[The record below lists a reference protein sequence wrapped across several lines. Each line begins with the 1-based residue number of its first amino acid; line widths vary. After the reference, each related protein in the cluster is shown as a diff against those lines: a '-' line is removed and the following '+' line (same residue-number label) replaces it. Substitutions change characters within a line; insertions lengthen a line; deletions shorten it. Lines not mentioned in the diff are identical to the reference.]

1 MLKIKSMISNLK
13 SSLSVASV
21 LSFFFLLSSSVL
33 EAQKSELS
41 LDFHK
46 NRRVELRQKLPSN
59 SVAVFFSSPIRNRAN
74 DVDFIYHQDPNFFY
88 LTGWNEPHAVLFV
101 FNVPQEDEEGV
112 YYEKLYVR
120 ERDPRNEMWNGKQLG
135 VEGAEKMGFDRVKS
149 KSEFVKTELKLD
161 RFDTVLMFDFEN
173 DVRDDKNDSSD
184 LFDLQQYFKTSIN
197 YPDNFDADRYRLY
210 LRIQNAEAEEVPQI
224 KRMISYYADQDK
236 TLMEDPLI
244 VDFLN
249 SEESTSLNDLK
260 TRTAFLTRDFNFDID
275 QLSFLMASL
284 REKKLEEE
292 IILIKKAVQISAQ
305 GQIEVM
311 KAIHP
316 EMTEREVQGIH
327 QLVYK
332 KYGAAHEGYPSIVG
346 AGDNACVL
354 HYITNDKTDLKNQL
368 ILMDLGA
375 EYNGYTADVTRTI
388 PVSGVFSP
396 EQKALYQIVY
406 DAQNAGIQA
415 AQNGASFRDITV
427 ATNEVVSKGLME
439 LGLIKDPAEFRRYL
453 PHGIAHHIGL
463 DVHDPGLYELLES
476 NMVITVEPGIYVP
489 EGSPCDPKWWNIG
502 IRIEDDILIT
512 EKGPI
517 NLSAAAPRDWKEI
530 EKLMKQKS
538 PLDDF
543 TLPELT
549 ID

>member
-1 MLKIKSMISNLK
+1 MISNLK

-517 NLSAAAPRDWKEI
+517 NLSAAAPRDWREI